1 MDLLDWHRDR
11 LSSRRLAV
19 LIKHLPRDSALTR
32 ELHGDA
38 ADWSTTDY
46 LLANVVDHLAVANW
60 MFATIN
66 RDEEAEPLDPPE
78 PVTRPGGATGEEPGE
93 VAIHQEA
100 VPEVSAS
107 TLALFFGAGVQ

>member
-11 LSSRRLAV
+11 LSARRLSV

-32 ELHGDA
+32 ELHGEA

-66 RDEEAEPLDPPE
+66 RDEEADPLDPPE
-78 PVTRPGGATGEEPGE
+78 PVVRPGQEEDVESAGE
-93 VAIHQEA
+93 
-100 VPEVSAS
+100 PEIREQPADLSAGD
-107 TLALFFGAGVQ
+107 LAAFFS

>member
-11 LSSRRLAV
+11 LSARRLSV

-32 ELHGDA
+32 ELHGEA

-66 RDEEAEPLDPPE
+66 RDEEADPLDPPE
-78 PVTRPGGATGEEPGE
+78 PVVRPGQEDEDGSPADEDWDEEPRP
-93 VAIHQEA
+93 VLPSA
-100 VPEVSAS
+100 VELRS
-107 TLALFFGAGVQ
+107 FFG